1 METEIRKFGWIPD
14 HPDYRDRPFK
24 LAAPVALPPKIDLS
38 NKCTPVYNQGALG
51 SCTANAIAAAIDFAL
66 LKQGKKPISP
76 SRLFIYYQ
84 ERFIENTV
92 SVDAG
97 AMIRTG
103 IKSVNKDG
111 ACPESIWPYDVW
123 KFAQKPSQGAYIE
136 AQKTK
141 IVEYQRLD
149 NRNLF
154 ELKQCLASGFPFV
167 FGFSV
172 YDAFVSPTVA
182 TTGRLNM
189 PTPSERMKG
198 GHAVL
203 CVGYSDSTKRFIV
216 RNSWGNAWGKGGYYS
231 MPYEYLT
238 NSNLADDFW
247 KINLV

>member
-1 METEIRKFGWIPD
+1 MQPEIRKFGWIPD

-24 LAAPVALPPKIDLS
+24 LAAPVALPSRIDLTS
-38 NKCTPVYNQGALG
+38 KCPPVHDQGTLG

-66 LKQGKKPISP
+66 LKQAKKPIAP
-76 SRLFIYYQ
+76 SRLFIYYN
-84 ERFIENTV
+84 ERVIENTV

-97 AMIRTG
+97 AMLRTG

-111 ACPESIWPYDVW
+111 ACPESMWPYQIP
-123 KFAQKPSQGAYIE
+123 KFAQKPNLLCYLE
-136 AQKTK
+136 ARKTK

-154 ELKQCLASGFPFV
+154 ELKQCLATGFPFV

-172 YDAFVSPTVA
+172 FEALNSATVA
-182 TTGRLNM
+182 ATGRLNM
-189 PTPSERMKG
+189 PTSTERMLG

-203 CVGYSDSTKRFIV
+203 CVGYSDNTQRFIV
-216 RNSWGNAWGKGGYYS
+216 RNSWGTAWGKGGYYT
-231 MPYEYLT
+231 MPYQYLT
-238 NSNLADDFW
+238 NPNLADDFW